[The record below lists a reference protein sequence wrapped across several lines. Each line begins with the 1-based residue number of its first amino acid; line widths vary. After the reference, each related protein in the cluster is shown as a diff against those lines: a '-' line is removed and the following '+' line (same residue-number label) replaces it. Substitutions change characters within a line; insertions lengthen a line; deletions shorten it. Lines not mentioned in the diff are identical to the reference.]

1 MEDHEELFDS
11 NLDDKARKRVMQKIR
26 NRISA
31 QESRDRKKNQF
42 NELVNNN
49 ISLIKNSMN
58 MKRQIDELQ
67 RENMALKGEMSTS
80 RSSNHQASLSD
91 LSKLQRLFS
100 PKSTPLSKPDWKSF
114 SMFMLTMV
122 VYCVLYPDKQ
132 MLKEKLNTAEL
143 SLESS
148 FT

>member
-1 MEDHEELFDS
+1 
-11 NLDDKARKRVMQKIR
+11 MQKIR

-67 RENMALKGEMSTS
+67 RENMALKSQVTLAQPQITASHQEIGDLTHLKNLFTS
-80 RSSNHQASLSD
+80 
-91 LSKLQRLFS
+91 KGRLHG
-100 PKSTPLSKPDWKSF
+100 KSDWKSF
-114 SMFMLTMV
+114 SLFMLTMV
-122 VYCVLYPDKQ
+122 IYCVLYPDQ
-132 MLKEKLNTAEL
+132 SVLKDKLL
-143 SLESS
+143 SEEFHLSS
-148 FT
+148 EFS

>member
-1 MEDHEELFDS
+1 
-11 NLDDKARKRVMQKIR
+11 MQKIR

-67 RENMALKGEMSTS
+67 KENMALKGQVGVSGSTA
-80 RSSNHQASLSD
+80 HQPSMGD
-91 LSKLQRLFS
+91 LTRLQRLFS
-100 PKSTPLSKPDWKSF
+100 PKSSPNSKPDWKSF
-114 SMFMLTMV
+114 SLFMLTIV

-132 MLKEKLNTAEL
+132 MLKDKLNSAEL
-143 SLESS
+143 SLQSS